1 VVNVG
6 GLITHRKYKVP
17 TYLQK
22 RRRRWYA
29 VLDIPKNLHS
39 VFGKARFKQSLETES
54 LSVAERKV
62 LTVIAEW
69 KKQIETA
76 RGNELGTDDEIMRS
90 IKLVRQDAMKL
101 KSRGVNESDIKEAH
115 ESIAIDQALGRRNDY
130 SDGDDGTLMTA
141 VNVVH
146 GSDIYLMEHV
156 EEYQNSR
163 DVEQKTRDMQTRDI
177 HLFSNHFKSTN
188 NVTRDKVV
196 HWVNVI
202 LGAERSLAPATR
214 SRIISACR
222 GYWEYL
228 IFNKGLKIEP
238 PFNKVLPP
246 KPKNMTKAQVKKL
259 RTSFKVEDYHKIIN
273 ATEDQQLIDLIK
285 IVAHTGCRIEEICS
299 LKTEN
304 IGHDRFEVIDAKT
317 RSSWRTV
324 PIHSEIK
331 QLMTRLIDTTRDEY
345 LFDGLTFNKYNR
357 RSNAIGKRFGRL
369 KTKLGYG
376 RVHVF
381 HSFRHSFSSQLENAM
396 LQQTQASRLTG
407 HKVHGMTYGLYSDGL
422 AFERLKE
429 VIEHINWKLPTMQ

>member
-1 VVNVG
+1 M
-6 GLITHRKYKVP
+6 P
-17 TYLQK
+17 QYLQK
-22 RRRRWYA
+22 RRRKWYA
-29 VLDIPKNLHS
+29 VMAVPKALHTY
-39 VFGKARFKQSLETES
+39 FGKAKFVRSLETDS

-62 LTVIAEW
+62 LTVVADW

-90 IKLVRQDAMKL
+90 IKLVRQDALKL
-101 KSRGVNESDIKEAH
+101 RSKGVNESDIKEVH
-115 ESIAIDQALGRRNDY
+115 ESIAIDQASGERNDGVG
-130 SDGDDGTLMTA
+130 GDDGALITA
-141 VNVVH
+141 VNVVY
-146 GSDIYLMEHV
+146 GADIYLIEHV

-177 HLFSNHFKSTN
+177 KLFSEHFIYTSS
-188 NVTRDKVV
+188 VTRDKVV

-202 LGAERSLAPATR
+202 LGAERGLAPATR

-238 PFNKVLPP
+238 PFNRVLPP
-246 KPKNMTKAQVKKL
+246 KPKNMTKAQVQKL
-259 RTSFKVEDYHKIIN
+259 RTSFKVKDYHKILN
-273 ATEDQQLIDLIK
+273 ATEDQPLIDLIK

-299 LKTEN
+299 LKLDD
-304 IGHDRFEVIDAKT
+304 ISHDRFEVIDAKT
-317 RSSWRTV
+317 RSGWRTV

-331 QLMTRLIDTTRDEY
+331 QLITRLIDTTEDEY
-345 LFDGLTFNKYNR
+345 LFGGLTFNKYNR

-376 RVHVF
+376 KVHVF
-381 HSFRHSFSSQLENAM
+381 HSFRYGFSSQLENAM
-396 LQQTQASRLTG
+396 IQQTQASRLTG

-422 AFERLKE
+422 AFERLRE
-429 VIEHINWKLPTMQ
+429 VIEHIDWKLPTT

>member
-1 VVNVG
+1 M
-6 GLITHRKYKVP
+6 P
-17 TYLQK
+17 QYLQK
-22 RRRRWYA
+22 RRRKWYA
-29 VLDIPKNLHS
+29 VMAVPKALHTY
-39 VFGKARFKQSLETES
+39 FGKAKFIRSLETDS

-62 LTVIAEW
+62 LTVVADW

-90 IKLVRQDAMKL
+90 IKLVRQDALKL
-101 KSRGVNESDIKEAH
+101 RSKGVNESDIKEVH
-115 ESIAIDQALGRRNDY
+115 ESIAIDQASGERNDGVG
-130 SDGDDGTLMTA
+130 GDDGALITA
-141 VNVVH
+141 VNVVY
-146 GSDIYLMEHV
+146 GADIYLIEHV

-177 HLFSNHFKSTN
+177 KLFSEHFIYTSS
-188 NVTRDKVV
+188 VTRDKVV

-202 LGAERSLAPATR
+202 LGAERGLAPATR

-238 PFNKVLPP
+238 PFNRVLPP
-246 KPKNMTKAQVKKL
+246 KPKNMTKAQVQKL
-259 RTSFKVEDYHKIIN
+259 RTSFKVKDYHKILN
-273 ATEDQQLIDLIK
+273 ATEDQPLIDLIK

-299 LKTEN
+299 LKLED
-304 IGHDRFEVIDAKT
+304 ISHDRFEVIDAKT
-317 RSSWRTV
+317 RSGWRTV

-331 QLMTRLIDTTRDEY
+331 QLITRLIDTTEDEY
-345 LFDGLTFNKYNR
+345 LFGGLTFNKYNR

-369 KTKLGYG
+369 KTTLGYG

-381 HSFRHSFSSQLENAM
+381 HSFRYGFSGQLENAM
-396 LQQTQASRLTG
+396 IQQTQASRLTG

-422 AFERLKE
+422 AFERLRE
-429 VIEHINWKLPTMQ
+429 VIEHIDWKLPTT

>member
-1 VVNVG
+1 M
-6 GLITHRKYKVP
+6 P
-17 TYLQK
+17 QYLQK
-22 RRRRWYA
+22 RRRKWYA
-29 VLDIPKNLHS
+29 VMAVPKALHTY
-39 VFGKARFKQSLETES
+39 FGKAKFIRSLETDS

-62 LTVIAEW
+62 LTVVADW

-90 IKLVRQDAMKL
+90 IKLVRQDALKL
-101 KSRGVNESDIKEAH
+101 RSKGVNESDIKEVH
-115 ESIAIDQALGRRNDY
+115 ESIAIDQASGERNDGVG
-130 SDGDDGTLMTA
+130 GDDGALITA
-141 VNVVH
+141 VNVVY
-146 GSDIYLMEHV
+146 GADIYLIEHV

-177 HLFSNHFKSTN
+177 KLFSEHFIYTSS
-188 NVTRDKVV
+188 VTRDKVV

-202 LGAERSLAPATR
+202 LGAERGLAPATR

-238 PFNKVLPP
+238 PFNRVLPP
-246 KPKNMTKAQVKKL
+246 KPKNMTKAQVQKL
-259 RTSFKVEDYHKIIN
+259 RTSFKVKDYHKILN
-273 ATEDQQLIDLIK
+273 ATEDQPLIDLIK

-299 LKTEN
+299 LKLED
-304 IGHDRFEVIDAKT
+304 ISHDRFEVIDAKT
-317 RSSWRTV
+317 RSGWRTV

-331 QLMTRLIDTTRDEY
+331 QLITRLIDTTEDEY
-345 LFDGLTFNKYNR
+345 LFGGLTFNKYNR

-376 RVHVF
+376 KVHVF
-381 HSFRHSFSSQLENAM
+381 HSFRYGFSSQLENAM
-396 LQQTQASRLTG
+396 IQQTQASRLTG

-422 AFERLKE
+422 AFERLRE
-429 VIEHINWKLPTMQ
+429 VIEHIDWKLPTT

>member
-1 VVNVG
+1 M
-6 GLITHRKYKVP
+6 P
-17 TYLQK
+17 QYLQK
-22 RRRRWYA
+22 RRRKWYA
-29 VLDIPKNLHS
+29 VMAVPKALHTY
-39 VFGKARFKQSLETES
+39 FGKAKFIRSLETDS

-62 LTVIAEW
+62 LTVVADW

-90 IKLVRQDAMKL
+90 IKLVRQDALKL
-101 KSRGVNESDIKEAH
+101 RSKGVNESDIKEVH
-115 ESIAIDQALGRRNDY
+115 ESIAIDQASGERNDGVG
-130 SDGDDGTLMTA
+130 GDDGALITA
-141 VNVVH
+141 VNVVY
-146 GSDIYLMEHV
+146 GADIYLIEHV

-177 HLFSNHFKSTN
+177 KLFSEHFIYTSSA
-188 NVTRDKVV
+188 TRDKVV

-202 LGAERSLAPATR
+202 LGAERGLAPATR

-238 PFNKVLPP
+238 PFNRVLPP
-246 KPKNMTKAQVKKL
+246 KPKNMTKAQVQKL
-259 RTSFKVEDYHKIIN
+259 RTSFKVKDYHKILN
-273 ATEDQQLIDLIK
+273 ATEDQPLIDLIK

-299 LKTEN
+299 LKLED
-304 IGHDRFEVIDAKT
+304 ISHDRFEVIDAKT
-317 RSSWRTV
+317 RSGWRTV

-331 QLMTRLIDTTRDEY
+331 QLITRLIDTTEDEY
-345 LFDGLTFNKYNR
+345 LFGGLTFNKYNR

-376 RVHVF
+376 KVHVF
-381 HSFRHSFSSQLENAM
+381 HSFRYGFSSQLENAM
-396 LQQTQASRLTG
+396 IQQTQASRLTG

-422 AFERLKE
+422 AFERLRE
-429 VIEHINWKLPTMQ
+429 VIEHIDWKLPAT